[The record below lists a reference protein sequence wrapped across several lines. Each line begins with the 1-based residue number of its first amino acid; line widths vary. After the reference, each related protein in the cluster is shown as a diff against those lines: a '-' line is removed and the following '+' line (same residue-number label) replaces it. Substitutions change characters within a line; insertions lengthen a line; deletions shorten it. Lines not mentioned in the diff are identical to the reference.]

1 MNMPVVH
8 CTKHAGVFEKT
19 YQEMDDD
26 GSQILV
32 KQYWRAECCGFEVD
46 IMMSLPKEDK
56 TD

>member
-8 CTKHAGVFEKT
+8 CTKHAGVFTKT

-32 KQYWRAECCGFEVD
+32 KQYWRAECCGFEVE
-46 IMMSLPKEDK
+46 IMMSLPKEAK
-56 TD
+56 TN